1 MSCSGVFS
9 GSVVVLFSVSLVT
22 RSGRKS
28 SSSMCKREFFRNREF
43 SGKIDFNN
51 YFLKLGE
58 YIREFSGN
66 LPSVV
71 SVLSDIVSL
80 SDVSESLKSITS
92 GSLWL
97 FSDVFNN
104 FRNCF

>member
-1 MSCSGVFS
+1 MLCCQVQDYPQVQEFPQVEDCNVHVLCPSSGISSGTEMSCSGVFS

-51 YFLKLGE
+51 YFL
-58 YIREFSGN
+58 S
-66 LPSVV
+66 
-71 SVLSDIVSL
+71 
-80 SDVSESLKSITS
+80 
-92 GSLWL
+92 
-97 FSDVFNN
+97 
-104 FRNCF
+104 